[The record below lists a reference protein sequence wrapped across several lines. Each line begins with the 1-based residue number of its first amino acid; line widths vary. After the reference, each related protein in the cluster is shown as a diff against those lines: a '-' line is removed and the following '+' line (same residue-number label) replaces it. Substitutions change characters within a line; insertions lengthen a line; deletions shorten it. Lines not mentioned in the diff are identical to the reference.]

1 MTEEELQRAKAFG
14 YFQFVG
20 DREPPPSKP
29 GWYPMQYAW
38 DAAEEGIFT
47 GAAYW
52 NGKAWETDV
61 PLFGWIDEC
70 FDDEEQAADL
80 AWENDSEM
88 NMIYA
93 EERRAK
99 EKAAS

>member
-1 MTEEELQRAKAFG
+1 MTEEELQRAKEVGWFE
-14 YFQFVG
+14 FVCRH
-20 DREPPPSKP
+20 DRQPVEP
-29 GWYPMQYAW
+29 GWYPMQYSW
-38 DAAEEGIFT
+38 DAEEGIFT

-52 NGKAWETDV
+52 NGKSWGTDL

-99 EKAAS
+99 EKAAP